1 MTTNQDHHL
10 CAAIARAETWQD
22 FMSLQL
28 IEIPAVQ
35 DDGVRLA
42 LRYALQDRREKQRE
56 AMLASGNVW
65 LPKRA

>member
-10 CAAIARAETWQD
+10 FAAIARAETWQD

-42 LRYALQDRREKQRE
+42 LRYALQDRF
-56 AMLASGNVW
+56 A
-65 LPKRA
+65 